1 VRRFSFNLY
10 LLYDIKYFCTG
21 HCATLG
27 LCVKRD
33 FSIVFYFK
41 LDYVVFV
48 INLILEAIMSLPTTA
63 LSGTLDNLKSRISR
77 LYFDERQFKDDSGKV
92 VKYDRLVLELLIKGE
107 VFTIEFKP
115 EKKDK
120 AILMLADDLTQPV
133 TFAQ

>member
-1 VRRFSFNLY
+1 
-10 LLYDIKYFCTG
+10 
-21 HCATLG
+21 
-27 LCVKRD
+27 
-33 FSIVFYFK
+33 
-41 LDYVVFV
+41 
-48 INLILEAIMSLPTTA
+48 MSLPTTT